1 MREIHR
7 PIHSG
12 YETLRLRRDPQRR
25 EAQFNRRACP
35 ANEQMTALGYAMSR
49 RPNVLFGQGYS
60 R

>member
-25 EAQFNRRACP
+25 EAQFNRRPFP
-35 ANEQMTALGYAMSR
+35 ANEQMTALGLVVSR
-49 RPNVLFGQGYS
+49 RSQGLFDQGYS

>member
-12 YETLRLRRDPQRR
+12 YESLRHRDRLVR
-25 EAQFNRRACP
+25 EAQFNRRAFP
-35 ANEQMTALGYAMSR
+35 ANEQMTALALDALSR
-49 RPNVLFGQGYS
+49 KRMLLVQGYS

>member
-12 YETLRLRRDPQRR
+12 YETLRLRRERLVG
-25 EAQFNRRACP
+25 EANFNRRAFP
-35 ANEQMTALGYAMSR
+35 ANEQMTALALEALSR
-49 RPNVLFGQGYS
+49 QRLLFVQGYS

>member
-25 EAQFNRRACP
+25 EAQFNRSPFP
-35 ANEQMTALGYAMSR
+35 ANEQMTALGLAISR
-49 RPNVLFGQGYS
+49 RAQVLFTQDSS